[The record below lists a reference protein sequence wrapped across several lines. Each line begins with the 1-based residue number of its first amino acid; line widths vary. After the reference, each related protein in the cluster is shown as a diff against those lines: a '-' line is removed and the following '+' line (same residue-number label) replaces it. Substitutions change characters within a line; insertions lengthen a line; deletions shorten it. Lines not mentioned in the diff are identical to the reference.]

1 MVLPSNTINHMELST
16 GPTQRLP
23 TTIVVG
29 KLSISQTIQD
39 ELTKALKKDLGSR
52 TLAETTKMLN
62 KFVKDL
68 NGNTITED
76 KVDAMHAFSADV
88 RIKLREIANT
98 EKARALTDEAVLPDD
113 VKIVSSYAG
122 VLSTFSTLDRG
133 SVHELI
139 RRDAIRRHEDDPAT
153 REHMLDLFATL
164 LQTAYRWEPEL
175 SPEEHRNILEA
186 IVGVG
191 SNSKI
196 KRAAQ
201 QLWERLAI

>member
-1 MVLPSNTINHMELST
+1 MELSNGT
-16 GPTQRLP
+16 KERLP

-139 RRDAIRRHEDDPAT
+139 RRDAIRRHRRPCDARTHTGSLRDAVADCVSLGTGVVPGGT
-153 REHMLDLFATL
+153 SQHSR
-164 LQTAYRWEPEL
+164 
-175 SPEEHRNILEA
+175 SHRRC
-186 IVGVG
+186 G
-191 SNSKI
+191 I
-196 KRAAQ
+196 KQ
-201 QLWERLAI
+201 